1 MNTPDRRSTATNR
14 TSADDNKVH
23 WAPKT
28 PRAKIRRLYET
39 DAQGIIDEEQI
50 DCVGWALWQRCE
62 SILIVTAAH
71 YGRVR
76 CPSCATLI
84 ERPSPWT
91 DGEMVV
97 CATCGWQMAWA
108 AYHQTYRGKQL
119 FGANAVGVF
128 EAFYRDFP
136 EAPTANIK
144 MLLIDQ
150 LIHAFHVG
158 LTGLGRPVG
167 ANLIEGSLG
176 EVIRFLDALTNDGV
190 SAAGLGDS
198 RTAWRRELES
208 LSWSHLF
215 IEDKQSGHSE

>member
-1 MNTPDRRSTATNR
+1 MNTPERRVTT
-14 TSADDNKVH
+14 TSLASWVDGKIH
-23 WAPKT
+23 WAPKV

-39 DAQGIIDEEQI
+39 DAQGIMDEEQI
-50 DCVGWALWQRCE
+50 DDVGWALWQRCE
-62 SILIVTAAH
+62 SILTVTAAH

-76 CPSCATLI
+76 CPSCAALI
-84 ERPSPWT
+84 ERVSPWA

-97 CATCGWQMAWA
+97 CAACSWQIAWA

-119 FGANAVGVF
+119 FGANAIGVF
-128 EAFYRDFP
+128 DAFHRDFP
-136 EAPTANIK
+136 EARAANIK

-158 LTGLGRPVG
+158 LTELGRPVG

-176 EVIRFLDALTNDGV
+176 EVIRFLDALTNDGA

-198 RTAWRRELES
+198 RTEWRRELDS
-208 LSWSHLF
+208 LPWSHLF